1 MFKKNFIVLFILITT
16 GLQAQNIYEFLR
28 LDYSPRAAALSGS
41 FVSADKD
48 INVIFYNPAGA
59 ATLEGTPV
67 SFSFVKHL
75 MDINSASIAGSKYY
89 EGLGRFTAAVQY
101 INYGSF
107 TEATERGE
115 KLGEFGAGDL
125 AALIGYTNYLDSNF
139 YYGVNAKF
147 IYSSIAEQ
155 SSTGY
160 AFDMGLHYEIPDSRW
175 HFGFSILNLGSQITS
190 YLNKS
195 EDLPLD
201 MRIGFSKELEKLPFR
216 LFWSFNKLNEKEDN
230 FFSRFKNISAGGEFR
245 LGQSF
250 KLRLG
255 YDNAKRKDLKI
266 GTTTGLAGFS
276 LGFGF
281 KVSSYTVDYA
291 FSSLGLVG
299 AIHRFGISTS
309 L

>member
-1 MFKKNFIVLFILITT
+1 M
-16 GLQAQNIYEFLR
+16 
-28 LDYSPRAAALSGS
+28 YSAI
-41 FVSADKD
+41 AD
-48 INVIFYNPAGA
+48 
-59 ATLEGTPV
+59 
-67 SFSFVKHL
+67 
-75 MDINSASIAGSKYY
+75 
-89 EGLGRFTAAVQY
+89 
-101 INYGSF
+101 
-107 TEATERGE
+107 
-115 KLGEFGAGDL
+115 
-125 AALIGYTNYLDSNF
+125 
-139 YYGVNAKF
+139 
-147 IYSSIAEQ
+147 Q

-160 AFDMGLHYEIPDSRW
+160 AFDMGLHYEIPDSKW
-175 HFGFSILNLGSQITS
+175 HFGFSILNLGSQISS
-190 YLNKS
+190 YMNKN

-230 FFSRFKNISAGGEFR
+230 FFSRFKNISAGGEFK

-250 KLRLG
+250 RLRLG

-281 KVSSYTVDYA
+281 KVSSYNVDYA